1 MLMDHQD
8 AYGHA
13 MLDHLNGMGGLE
25 IVERDD
31 GYISCSG
38 GPELYFM
45 EYNDWQLYEQRAMEY
60 VSGRVLDIGCGPGR
74 HSLYLQG
81 SGLDVTGIDI
91 SPLAIEVSK
100 ARGVKDTRVMSI
112 TRVSRKIGIYD
123 TILMMGNNF
132 GLFSN
137 KKRARWMLRRFDSM
151 TPADSRIIAQ
161 SLNPHQT
168 DDQDHIAYHATNI
181 SMGRMAGQ
189 VRIRVRYKTYIT
201 PWFDYLMV
209 STQEM
214 AEILHGTGWQM
225 QEILGSGGAN
235 YIAVIGKVKV

>member
-1 MLMDHQD
+1 MLQSHQD

-13 MLDHLNGMGGLE
+13 MVDYLNGVGGLE

-31 GYISCSG
+31 GYISGSG

-45 EYNDWQLYEQRAMEY
+45 EYKDWQLYEQRAMEY
-60 VSGRVLDIGCGPGR
+60 VCGRVLDIGCGPGR

-81 SGLDVTGIDI
+81 LGLDVTGIDI
-91 SPLAIEVSK
+91 SPLAIEASI

-112 TRVSRKIGIYD
+112 TQVSRKMGTYG

-137 KKRARWMLRRFDSM
+137 KKRARWMLRRFYAM
-151 TPADSRIIAQ
+151 TPAGSRIIAQ
-161 SLNPHQT
+161 SLDPHQT
-168 DDQDHIAYHATNI
+168 NDQDHIAYHAINI
-181 SMGRMAGQ
+181 SNGRMAGQ

-201 PWFDYLMV
+201 PWFDYLLV
-209 STQEM
+209 STEEM

-225 QEILGSGGAN
+225 QEILGSGGGN